1 MQHMQHRMLFNNRR
15 HGNFIPCA
23 RTVRRPL
30 DTRRDYPLPSAIHFN
45 PYIQTGHPMK
55 PATKSIFPLVA
66 AVFFVCS
73 LAQAQTQNTP
83 ITRPIRLVVPYV
95 PGGLTDTLSRMVGP
109 YISEEFGQQVVID
122 NRGGGNSTIGTQ
134 IVARATPDGH
144 TIGMIDAA
152 FLINPSLLNKVP
164 YDTPKDFTPI
174 GLIAIAPLILVV
186 HPSVP
191 AKNVKELITL
201 AKAQPG
207 KLTFGSAGNG
217 SAVHL
222 AGEQLR
228 SAGAVNILH
237 IPYKGTGQALG
248 DIIGGQ
254 LTMIFMVQGTA
265 KPHVAGGKLRA
276 MAHTAAKRSRAMPEV
291 MTFAEAGFPTVEA
304 ATINGLIGPAG
315 LPKDFVQRVNT
326 RVARAMNTRE
336 QQDKLLDFGADVT
349 TNTPEQFAEWIRAE
363 MAKWAKAVK
372 DSGARVD
379 NN

>member
-1 MQHMQHRMLFNNRR
+1 MTLAQ
-15 HGNFIPCA
+15 A
-23 RTVRRPL
+23 
-30 DTRRDYPLPSAIHFN
+30 
-45 PYIQTGHPMK
+45 
-55 PATKSIFPLVA
+55 LVFSLLLIA
-66 AVFFVCS
+66 P
-73 LAQAQTQNTP
+73 LAQAQSPQSTP

-109 YISEEFGQQVVID
+109 HISEEFGQPVVID

-152 FLINPSLLNKVP
+152 FLINPGLLNKVP
-164 YDTPKDFTPI
+164 YETPKDFTPI

-186 HPSVP
+186 HPGVP
-191 AKNVKELITL
+191 AKSVKELIAL

-315 LPKDFVQRVNT
+315 LPKDFVQRLNS

-349 TNTPEQFAEWIRAE
+349 TNTPEQFATWIRTE
-363 MAKWAKAVK
+363 MVKWAKAVK

>member
-1 MQHMQHRMLFNNRR
+1 MTTAQSLLL
-15 HGNFIPCA
+15 
-23 RTVRRPL
+23 PL
-30 DTRRDYPLPSAIHFN
+30 LLIAP
-45 PYIQTGHPMK
+45 
-55 PATKSIFPLVA
+55 
-66 AVFFVCS
+66 
-73 LAQAQTQNTP
+73 LAQAQTTQ
-83 ITRPIRLVVPYV
+83 ITRPIRLIVPYV

-134 IVARATPDGH
+134 LMARAAPDGH

-152 FLINPSLLNKVP
+152 FLINPSLLGNVP

-174 GLIAIAPLILVV
+174 GLIAIAPLVLVV
-186 HPSVP
+186 HPAVQ
-191 AKNVKELITL
+191 AKTVKELVAL

-207 KLTFGSAGNG
+207 KLVFGSAGNG

-228 SAGAVNILH
+228 SAAAVNILH
-237 IPYKGTGQALG
+237 VPYKGTGQALS

-265 KPHVAGGKLRA
+265 KPHVAGGRLRA
-276 MAHTAAKRSRAMPEV
+276 LAHTAAKRSRAMPEV
-291 MTFAEAGFPTVEA
+291 MTFTEAGFPAVEA

-315 LPKDFVQRVNT
+315 LPKDFVQRLNS
-326 RVARAMNTRE
+326 RVTRAMNTRE
-336 QQDKLLDFGADVT
+336 QQDKLLDFGADVA
-349 TNTPEQFAEWIRAE
+349 TNTPEQFAAWIRAE
-363 MAKWAKAVK
+363 MVKWAKAVK

>member
-1 MQHMQHRMLFNNRR
+1 MTLAQALMFSLLL
-15 HGNFIPCA
+15 IAP
-23 RTVRRPL
+23 
-30 DTRRDYPLPSAIHFN
+30 
-45 PYIQTGHPMK
+45 
-55 PATKSIFPLVA
+55 
-66 AVFFVCS
+66 
-73 LAQAQTQNTP
+73 LAQAQSPQSTP
-83 ITRPIRLVVPYV
+83 ITRPIRLLVPYV

-109 YISEEFGQQVVID
+109 HISEEFGQPVVID

-152 FLINPSLLNKVP
+152 FLINPGLLNKVP
-164 YDTPKDFTPI
+164 YETPKDFTPI

-186 HPSVP
+186 HPGVP
-191 AKNVKELITL
+191 AKSVKELIAL

-315 LPKDFVQRVNT
+315 LPKDFVQRLNS

-349 TNTPEQFAEWIRAE
+349 TNTPEQFATWIRTE
-363 MAKWAKAVK
+363 MVKWAKAVK

>member
-1 MQHMQHRMLFNNRR
+1 MRITFHGLFSPVSKRCR
-15 HGNFIPCA
+15 EPRCLSAVLLAAACLSG
-23 RTVRRPL
+23 PL
-30 DTRRDYPLPSAIHFN
+30 AF
-45 PYIQTGHPMK
+45 
-55 PATKSIFPLVA
+55 
-66 AVFFVCS
+66 
-73 LAQAQTQNTP
+73 AQNTPQNTPQSTP
-83 ITRPIRLVVPYV
+83 ITRPIRLLVPYV
-95 PGGLTDTLSRMVGP
+95 PGGLTDTLSRIAGP
-109 YISEEFGQQVVID
+109 HIAEEFGQQVVID
-122 NRGGGNSTIGTQ
+122 NRGGGNSTIGTNL
-134 IVARATPDGH
+134 IARATPDGH

-152 FLINPSLLNKVP
+152 FLINPSLLSKVP

-174 GLIAIAPLILVV
+174 GLIAVAPLILVV
-186 HPSVP
+186 HPGVA
-191 AKNVKELITL
+191 AKSVKELVAL

-207 KLTFGSAGNG
+207 KLVFGSAGNG

-228 SAGAVNILH
+228 SAAAINIVH
-237 IPYKGTGQALG
+237 IPYKGTGQAMG

-254 LTMIFMVQGTA
+254 LTMMFTVQGTVRQ
-265 KPHVAGGKLRA
+265 HVQGARLRA
-276 MAHTAAKRSRAMPEV
+276 LAHTAQKRTRAMPDV

-349 TNTPEQFAEWIRAE
+349 TNTPEQFAEWLRAE
-363 MAKWAKAVK
+363 MVKWAKAVK

>member
-1 MQHMQHRMLFNNRR
+1 
-15 HGNFIPCA
+15 
-23 RTVRRPL
+23 
-30 DTRRDYPLPSAIHFN
+30 
-45 PYIQTGHPMK
+45 MK
-55 PATKSIFPLVA
+55 PFSN
-66 AVFFVCS
+66 VCS
-73 LAQAQTQNTP
+73 GFRISLTKHTLLAAIVLACPFVQAQTTQ

-95 PGGLTDTLSRMVGP
+95 PGGLTDTLSRIVGP

-134 IVARATPDGH
+134 LVARATPDGQ

-164 YDTPKDFTPI
+164 YETPRDFTPI
-174 GLIAIAPLILVV
+174 GLVAIAPLVLVV
-186 HPSVP
+186 HPGVP
-191 AKNVKELITL
+191 AKSVKELVAL

-207 KLTFGSAGNG
+207 KLVYGSAGNG

-228 SAGAVNILH
+228 SAAAINILH
-237 IPYKGTGQALG
+237 VPYKGTGQSLG

-265 KPHVAGGKLRA
+265 KPHVAGGRLRA
-276 MAHTAAKRSRAMPEV
+276 LAHTASKRSRAMPEV
-291 MTFAEAGFPTVEA
+291 MTFTEAGFPTVEA

-315 LPKDFVQRVNT
+315 LPKDFVGRVNA

-363 MAKWAKAVK
+363 MVKWAKAVK

>member
-1 MQHMQHRMLFNNRR
+1 MRITKARPCCPAVGHRRR
-15 HGNFIPCA
+15 C
-23 RTVRRPL
+23 L
-30 DTRRDYPLPSAIHFN
+30 
-45 PYIQTGHPMK
+45 K
-55 PATKSIFPLVA
+55 PALVA
-66 AVFFVCS
+66 ALLLTCAI
-73 LAQAQTQNTP
+73 AQAQTAP
-83 ITRPIRLVVPYV
+83 ITRPIRLIVPYV

-109 YISEEFGQQVVID
+109 HIAEEFGQQVVID

-134 IVARATPDGH
+134 LVARATPDGH

-152 FLINPSLLNKVP
+152 FLINPSLLSSVP

-174 GLIAIAPLILVV
+174 GLIAIAPLLLVV

-191 AKNVKELITL
+191 AQSVKALVAL

-207 KLTFGSAGNG
+207 KLVYGSAGNG

-222 AGEQLR
+222 AAEQLR
-228 SAGAVNILH
+228 SAAGINILH
-237 IPYKGTGQALG
+237 IPYKGGGQAMG

-254 LTMIFMVQGTA
+254 LTMLFMVQGTA
-265 KPHVAGGKLRA
+265 KPHVAGNRLRA
-276 MAHTAAKRSRAMPEV
+276 LAHTAPKRSRAMPEV
-291 MTFAEAGFPTVEA
+291 MTFTEAGFPSVEA

-315 LPKDFVQRVNT
+315 LPKDFVQRVNA

-349 TNTPEQFAEWIRAE
+349 TNTPEQFAAWIRTE
-363 MAKWAKAVK
+363 MGKWAKAVK

>member
-1 MQHMQHRMLFNNRR
+1 MHKTNLTTKPRHFFCRRLPRNALF
-15 HGNFIPCA
+15 
-23 RTVRRPL
+23 
-30 DTRRDYPLPSAIHFN
+30 
-45 PYIQTGHPMK
+45 
-55 PATKSIFPLVA
+55 A
-66 AVFFVCS
+66 AMVLANA
-73 LAQAQTQNTP
+73 LAQAQTTQ
-83 ITRPIRLVVPYV
+83 ITRPIRLIVPYV
-95 PGGLTDTLSRMVGP
+95 PGGLTDTLSRIVGP

-134 IVARATPDGH
+134 LMARATPDGH

-152 FLINPSLLNKVP
+152 FLINPSLLHKVP
-164 YDTPKDFTPI
+164 YETPKDFTPI
-174 GLIAIAPLILVV
+174 GLVAIAPLILVV
-186 HPSVP
+186 HPGVP
-191 AKNVKELITL
+191 AKSVKELVAL

-207 KLTFGSAGNG
+207 KLVFGSAGNG

-228 SAGAVNILH
+228 SAAGINILH
-237 IPYKGTGQALG
+237 VPYKGTGQAMG

-254 LTMIFMVQGTA
+254 LNMMFLVQGTA
-265 KPHVAGGKLRA
+265 KPHVAGGRLRA
-276 MAHTAAKRSRAMPEV
+276 MAHTASKRSRAMPDV

-315 LPKDFVQRVNT
+315 MPKDFVQRVNNV
-326 RVARAMNTRE
+326 VARAMNTRE

-349 TNTPEQFAEWIRAE
+349 TNTPEQFTVWIRTE

>member
-1 MQHMQHRMLFNNRR
+1 MGILKIQ
-15 HGNFIPCA
+15 G
-23 RTVRRPL
+23 
-30 DTRRDYPLPSAIHFN
+30 LPQAV
-45 PYIQTGHPMK
+45 
-55 PATKSIFPLVA
+55 LLA
-66 AVFFVCS
+66 AAGLGCT
-73 LAQAQTQNTP
+73 LAQAQTTQ
-83 ITRPIRLVVPYV
+83 ITRPIRLIVPYV
-95 PGGLTDTLSRMVGP
+95 PGGLTDTLSRIAGP
-109 YISEEFGQQVVID
+109 HISEEFGQQVVID

-134 IVARATPDGH
+134 LMARATPDGH

-152 FLINPSLLNKVP
+152 FLINPSLLSKVP

-186 HPSVP
+186 HPGVA
-191 AKNVKELITL
+191 AKSVKELVAL

-207 KLTFGSAGNG
+207 KLVFGSAGNG

-228 SAGAVNILH
+228 SAAAINILH
-237 IPYKGTGQALG
+237 VPYKGTGQAMS

-254 LTMIFMVQGTA
+254 LTMMFMVQGTA
-265 KPHVAGGKLRA
+265 RPHVAGGRLRA
-276 MAHTAAKRSRAMPEV
+276 MAHTSTKRSRAMPEV
-291 MTFAEAGFPTVEA
+291 MTFIEAGFPTVEA

-326 RVARAMNTRE
+326 VVARAMNTRE
-336 QQDKLLDFGADVT
+336 QQEKLLDFGADVT
-349 TNTPEQFAEWIRAE
+349 TNTPEQFAVWIRSE
-363 MAKWAKAVK
+363 MVKWAKAVK

>member
-1 MQHMQHRMLFNNRR
+1 MTSAKMLLL
-15 HGNFIPCA
+15 
-23 RTVRRPL
+23 PL
-30 DTRRDYPLPSAIHFN
+30 LLIAPF
-45 PYIQTGHPMK
+45 
-55 PATKSIFPLVA
+55 
-66 AVFFVCS
+66 
-73 LAQAQTQNTP
+73 AQAQGTQ

-95 PGGLTDTLSRMVGP
+95 PGGLTDTLSRIVGP
-109 YISEEFGQQVVID
+109 HISEEFGQQVVID

-134 IVARATPDGH
+134 LIARATPDGH

-152 FLINPSLLNKVP
+152 FLINPSLLSNVP
-164 YDTPKDFTPI
+164 YETPKDFTPI

-191 AKNVKELITL
+191 AKSVKELIAL

-276 MAHTAAKRSRAMPEV
+276 LAHTAAKRSRAMPEV
-291 MTFAEAGFPTVEA
+291 MTFVEAGFPTVEA

-315 LPKDFVQRVNT
+315 LPKDFVQRVNS

-336 QQDKLLDFGADVT
+336 QQDKLLDFGADVA
-349 TNTPEQFAEWIRAE
+349 TNTPEQFAAWIRSE
-363 MAKWAKAVK
+363 MVKWAKAVK